1 MAQSK
6 LARRVTCCSLT
17 VVASIA
23 ALFIAMSGYQ
33 LMAGPQQEGAASN
46 SNQIEIELAELRLSI
61 LSQQIVV
68 AEIEGELLEPARQ
81 AAEQKV
87 AAAAAN
93 LAAATI
99 EADNARQLFEKNVV
113 SEREKQLHAAKRDAV
128 AAALEIAKAESES
141 ARKSIKLKEANIAL
155 LKLREKMAKTEL
167 QQLSKKAP

>member
-1 MAQSK
+1 MAQLK
-6 LARRVTCCSLT
+6 LAGRVTCYSFT
-17 VVASIA
+17 AVAIIA
-23 ALFIAMSGYQ
+23 ALFIAASGYRSI
-33 LMAGPQQEGAASN
+33 AGPQQDESVASVN
-46 SNQIEIELAELRLSI
+46 SIEIELAELRVSL

-68 AEIEGELLEPARQ
+68 AKIEGELLEPARQ

-141 ARKSIKLKEANIAL
+141 ARKSIKLKEANITL
-155 LKLREKMAKTEL
+155 LKLREKIARTEL